1 MCNYSAPDI
10 LVEKTI
16 KFANTAAANTD
27 ANNNNMKFL
36 FKNIAPFASVFIMAN
51 LSIIIIITNKQYTSR

>member
-1 MCNYSAPDI
+1 M
-10 LVEKTI
+10 EKTI

-27 ANNNNMKFL
+27 ANNNNNMKFL

-51 LSIIIIITNKQYTSR
+51 LSIIIILTNKQYTSR

>member
-1 MCNYSAPDI
+1 M
-10 LVEKTI
+10 EKTI

-27 ANNNNMKFL
+27 AKKNNMKFL

-51 LSIIIIITNKQYTSR
+51 LSIIIILTNKQYTSR